1 MLTVKLKT
9 YSCWVGK
16 QSYYRVV
23 VVLTVVLGRAGA
35 LGLVK

>member
-1 MLTVKLKT
+1 MLTIKLKT

-16 QSYYRVV
+16 QSYHRVV
-23 VVLTVVLGRAGA
+23 VVLTVVPGRAGA